1 MLRDFTDPKKRQREK
16 NMMWVFFCF
25 IYLYIYIYII
35 FLNFGSKNNLR
46 AESETVKECL
56 NGKRNLIND
65 SR

>member
-16 NMMWVFFCF
+16 NMMWVFFF
-25 IYLYIYIYII
+25 FNII

>member
-16 NMMWVFFCF
+16 NMMWVLFFIF
-25 IYLYIYIYII
+25 YIYII

>member
-16 NMMWVFFCF
+16 NMMWVFFF
-25 IYLYIYIYII
+25 FFNII

>member
-16 NMMWVFFCF
+16 NMMWVFLF
-25 IYLYIYIYII
+25 II

-46 AESETVKECL
+46 AEGETVKECL